1 MALFMLHPTLEKL
14 FKARLVKDNIDN
26 FPPRTHALQF
36 LHNQTDLDI
45 PAEEYDYLAVVN
57 QWRIDTR

>member
-14 FKARLVKDNIDN
+14 FKARWVKDNIDN

-36 LHNQTDLDI
+36 LYNQTDLDI
-45 PAEEYDYLAVVN
+45 PVEEYDYLAVVN